1 MEKIEMDL
9 DSPSLAYSAIEGSDK
24 KLWLSK
30 VEAAEEV
37 RIVVANI
44 LRYHPQPFHV
54 TSKEAFY

>member
-1 MEKIEMDL
+1 MDL
-9 DSPSLAYSAIEGSDK
+9 DSPSLAYAAIEGSDK